1 MKLNKNNKQELYVS
15 RYTFFVEHDGR
26 YFLYNTLSNALT
38 EIDGELCGYLKE
50 IKGKQVKLNK
60 EMDDDIMKILLTN
73 RFITEN
79 DEDEYLIYKS
89 VIQSLRSELQTL
101 ILTIAPTM
109 DCCFDC
115 HYCFERTKSP
125 IYMNEDVMHGIAKFV
140 SSLEN
145 IKLVKITWF
154 GGEPL
159 MAVPQMEKLY
169 RKLKRRSKGIPI
181 RSNIITSGF
190 HLNEP
195 NIRALQR
202 MKVSEMQITLDGM
215 KESHNK
221 IKFTAGC
228 DDAFSKV
235 LDNIDLATAIAP
247 EIHIVIRTNL
257 TKTNAHEYKELQ
269 NLIYDRYKGKN
280 VAIAPAFVMDRDE
293 SGMADRA
300 NLFSHNEYPRYILGL
315 SNSGIDSPQ
324 VRYPSRHITECAIR
338 NPLSL
343 SFGPDGAV
351 YKCWEHIGNP
361 EFVIGKI
368 DKDGILSITDTTLLN
383 RQMYGA
389 DPLEDNQCR
398 ECPYLPLCLGGCPI
412 QRVQNKFYGAHN
424 NHCTYYKGHIQ
435 EFIAEHVRKKE
446 AGMQNL
452 YI

>member
-1 MKLNKNNKQELYVS
+1 MKKNKKTIKVS
-15 RYTFFVEHDGR
+15 RYTFFVEFDNR
-26 YFLYNTLSNALT
+26 KFFYNTLSNALN
-38 EIDGELCGYLKE
+38 EVDEELFNCLKE
-50 IKGKQVKLNK
+50 LKENHIGEEITLDDELVEDLIKNK
-60 EMDDDIMKILLTN
+60 YL
-73 RFITEN
+73 TEN
-79 DEDEYLIYKS
+79 DEDDFLIIKS
-89 VIQSLRSELQTL
+89 VIQSIRAEKHGL

-125 IYMNEDVMHGIAKFV
+125 VYMSENTMRGIAKFV
-140 SSLEN
+140 SSLEG
-145 IKLVKITWF
+145 IKLTKITWF

-169 RKLKRRSKGIPI
+169 RKLKRGLKGVPFQ
-181 RSNIITSGF
+181 SSIITSGF

-202 MKVSEMQITLDGM
+202 MKVTQMQITLDGM
-215 KESHNK
+215 KDSHNK
-221 IKFTAGC
+221 IKFTSEC
-228 DDAFSKV
+228 DDAFSRV
-235 LDNIDLATAIAP
+235 LENIDLTTTLAP

-257 TKTNAHEYKELQ
+257 TKTNAHEYEALQ
-269 NLIYDRYKGKN
+269 NLVFERFGGRN

-293 SGMADRA
+293 SGRADRG
-300 NLFSHNEYPRYILGL
+300 NLFSHSEYPNYILGL

-324 VRYPSRHITECAIR
+324 VRYPSRHLTECAIR

-361 EFVIGKI
+361 EFIVGKI
-368 DKDGILSITDTTLLN
+368 NKDGNMSITDRTLFN

-389 DPLEDNQCR
+389 DPLEDKQCR

-412 QRVQNKFYGAHN
+412 QRIQNKFYGAHN
-424 NHCTYYKGHIQ
+424 NHCTYYKGHIH
-435 EFIAEHVRKKE
+435 EFIAEHIRKKE
-446 AGMQNL
+446 AGIQNL
-452 YI
+452 YR

>member
-1 MKLNKNNKQELYVS
+1 MKKNKKTIKVS
-15 RYTFFVEHDGR
+15 RYTFFIEFDNR
-26 YFLYNTLSNALT
+26 KFFYNTLSNALN
-38 EIDGELCGYLKE
+38 EVDEELFNCLKE
-50 IKGKQVKLNK
+50 LK
-60 EMDDDIMKILLTN
+60 ENHIGEEITLDDDLVNTLLKN
-73 RFITEN
+73 KFLTEN
-79 DEDEYLIYKS
+79 DEDDFLIFKS
-89 VIQSLRSELQTL
+89 VIQSIRSDKQRL

-125 IYMNEDVMHGIAKFV
+125 VYMSENIMRGITKFV
-140 SSLEN
+140 SSMEN
-145 IKLVKITWF
+145 IKQTNITWF

-169 RKLKRRSKGIPI
+169 RKLKRRLKGTPI

-202 MKVSEMQITLDGM
+202 MKVTQMQITLDGM
-215 KESHNK
+215 KDSHNK
-221 IKFTAGC
+221 IKFTSEC
-228 DDAFSKV
+228 DDAFSRV
-235 LDNIDLATAIAP
+235 LENIDLTTTLAP

-257 TKTNAHEYKELQ
+257 TKTNAHEYEALQ
-269 NLIYDRYKGKN
+269 NLVFERFGGRN

-293 SGMADRA
+293 SGRADRG
-300 NLFSHNEYPRYILGL
+300 NLFSHSEYPNYILGL

-324 VRYPSRHITECAIR
+324 VRYPSRHLTECAIR

-361 EFVIGKI
+361 EFIVGKI
-368 DKDGILSITDTTLLN
+368 NKDGNMSITDRTLFN

-389 DPLEDNQCR
+389 DPLEDKQCR
-398 ECPYLPLCLGGCPI
+398 ECAYLPLCHGGCPI
-412 QRVQNKFYGAHN
+412 QRIQNKFYGAHN
-424 NHCTYYKGHIQ
+424 NHCTYYKGHIH
-435 EFIAEHVRKKE
+435 EFIAEHIRKKE
-446 AGMQNL
+446 AGVKNL
-452 YI
+452 Y

>member
-1 MKLNKNNKQELYVS
+1 MNETKNKMRVS
-15 RYTFFVEHDGR
+15 RYTFFVELDNR
-26 YFLYNTLSNALT
+26 RFLYNTLSNALN
-38 EIDGELCGYLKE
+38 EVDEELYNCLKE
-50 IKGKQVKLNK
+50 LKENHIGEGKKLDNDLEEALLKNK
-60 EMDDDIMKILLTN
+60 FL
-73 RFITEN
+73 TEN
-79 DEDEYLIYKS
+79 DEDDFLIIKS
-89 VIQSLRSELQTL
+89 VIQSIRAEKQGL

-125 IYMNEDVMHGIAKFV
+125 VYMSEHTMRGIAKFV

-145 IKLVKITWF
+145 IKLTKITWF

-159 MAVPQMEKLY
+159 MAMPQMEQLY
-169 RKLKRRSKGIPI
+169 RKLKRGLKGVPFL
-181 RSNIITSGF
+181 SNIITSGF

-202 MKVSEMQITLDGM
+202 MKVSQMQITLDGM

-221 IKFTAGC
+221 IKFTTGC

-293 SGMADRA
+293 SGMADRGD
-300 NLFSHNEYPRYILGL
+300 LFSHGEYSRYILGL

-338 NPLSL
+338 NSL
-343 SFGPDGAV
+343 SMAFGPDGAV

-368 DKDGILSITDTTLLN
+368 NKDGSLSITDRTLLN
-383 RQMYGA
+383 RQMYGV
-389 DPLEDNQCR
+389 DPLEDKQCR

-412 QRVQNKFYGAHN
+412 QRVQNKFHGAHN
-424 NHCTYYKGHIQ
+424 NHCTYYKGHIH
-435 EFIAEHVRKKE
+435 EFITEHIRKKE
-446 AGMQNL
+446 AGIKNL
-452 YI
+452 YK

>member
-1 MKLNKNNKQELYVS
+1 MKKNKKTIKVS
-15 RYTFFVEHDGR
+15 RYTFFLEFDNR
-26 YFLYNTLSNALT
+26 KFFYNTLSNALNEVDEELFNCLKALKANHSSE
-38 EIDGELCGYLKE
+38 EITL
-50 IKGKQVKLNK
+50 
-60 EMDDDIMKILLTN
+60 DDDLVNTLLKN
-73 RFITEN
+73 KFLTEN
-79 DEDEYLIYKS
+79 DEDDFLIFKS
-89 VIQSLRSELQTL
+89 VIQSIRSDKQRL

-125 IYMNEDVMHGIAKFV
+125 VYMSENIMRGITKFV
-140 SSLEN
+140 SSMEN
-145 IKLVKITWF
+145 IKQTNITWF

-169 RKLKRRSKGIPI
+169 RKLKRELKGTPI
-181 RSNIITSGF
+181 QSNIITSGF

-202 MKVSEMQITLDGM
+202 MKVSQMQITLDGM

-221 IKFTAGC
+221 IKFTTGC
-228 DDAFSKV
+228 DDTFSKV
-235 LDNIDLATAIAP
+235 LNNIDLATSIAP

-257 TKTNAHEYKELQ
+257 TKTNAHEYEALQ
-269 NLIYDRYKGKN
+269 NLIFERFGGKN

-293 SGMADRA
+293 SGMADRG
-300 NLFSHNEYPRYILGL
+300 NLFSHSEYPTYILRL
-315 SNSGIDSPQ
+315 SNSGIDSPH
-324 VRYPSRHITECAIR
+324 VRYPTRNITECAIR

-368 DKDGILSITDTTLLN
+368 DKDGILSVTDTTLLN

-389 DPLEDNQCR
+389 DPLEDKQCR
-398 ECPYLPLCLGGCPI
+398 ECPYLPICHGGCPI

-424 NHCTYYKGHIQ
+424 NHCTYYKGHIH
-435 EFIAEHVRKKE
+435 EFIAEHIRKKE
-446 AGMQNL
+446 AGVKNL
-452 YI
+452 YK

>member
-1 MKLNKNNKQELYVS
+1 MKNNEKQTIKIS
-15 RYTFFVEHDGR
+15 RYTFFVEYDNRH
-26 YFLYNTLSNALT
+26 FLYNSLSNALT
-38 EIDGELCGYLKE
+38 EVDEELFNCLKALKE
-50 IKGKQVKLNK
+50 NHTSEEKTMDNELVEGLIKNNYL
-60 EMDDDIMKILLTN
+60 
-73 RFITEN
+73 TEN
-79 DEDEYLIYKS
+79 DEDDFLIIKS
-89 VIQSLRSELQTL
+89 VIQSLRSEQQTL

-115 HYCFERTKSP
+115 HYCFERTKTP
-125 IYMNEDVMHGIAKFV
+125 IYMSEQTMRGITKFV
-140 SSLEN
+140 SSIEN
-145 IKLVKITWF
+145 IKLTKITWF

-169 RKLKRRSKGIPI
+169 RKLKRGLKDVPFQ
-181 RSNIITSGF
+181 SNIITSGF

-202 MKVSEMQITLDGM
+202 IKVSQMQITLDGM

-228 DDAFSKV
+228 NDAFSKV
-235 LDNIDLATAIAP
+235 LDNIDLASTIAP

-257 TKTNAHEYKELQ
+257 TKTNAHEYEDLQ
-269 NLIYDRYKGKN
+269 NLVFERFKGKN
-280 VAIAPAFVMDRDE
+280 VAVAPAFVMDRDE
-293 SGMADRA
+293 SGKADRG
-300 NLFSHNEYPRYILGL
+300 NLFSHSEYPHYILGL

-361 EFVIGKI
+361 EFVVGKI
-368 DKDGILSITDTTLLN
+368 DKNGNLSITDKTLLN

-389 DPLEDNQCR
+389 DPLEEKQCR

-424 NHCTYYKGHIQ
+424 NHCTYYKGHIH
-435 EFIAEHVRKKE
+435 EFITEHIRKKE
-446 AGMQNL
+446 IGMQNL
-452 YI
+452 Y

>member
-1 MKLNKNNKQELYVS
+1 MELNKNNKQELHVS
-15 RYTFFVEHDGR
+15 RYTFFVEYNNR
-26 YFLYNTLSNALT
+26 NFLYNTLSNALT
-38 EIDGELCGYLKE
+38 EVDGELYGYLKE
-50 IKGKQVKLNK
+50 LKEKQAKLNK
-60 EMDDDIMKILLTN
+60 ETDDDIMKILLTN
-73 RFITEN
+73 RFVTEN
-79 DEDEYLIYKS
+79 DEDECLIYKS
-89 VIQSLRSELQTL
+89 VIQSIRSEQQTL

-125 IYMNEDVMHGIAKFV
+125 IYMSENIMRGIAKFV

-145 IKLVKITWF
+145 IKLTKITWF

-159 MAVPQMEKLY
+159 MAVSQMEKLY
-169 RKLKRRSKGIPI
+169 RKLKRGLKGVPFL
-181 RSNIITSGF
+181 SSIITSGF

-202 MKVSEMQITLDGM
+202 LKVSQMQITLDGM

-235 LDNIDLATAIAP
+235 LDNIDLATTIAP

-257 TKTNAHEYKELQ
+257 TKTNAHEYEALQ
-269 NLIYDRYKGKN
+269 NLVFERFKGKN
-280 VAIAPAFVMDRDE
+280 VAIAPAFVMNRDE
-293 SGMADRA
+293 SGNADRG
-300 NLFSHNEYPRYILGL
+300 NLFSHSEYPTYILGL

-368 DKDGILSITDTTLLN
+368 DKDGILSITDKTLLI

-389 DPLEDNQCR
+389 DPLEDKQCR
-398 ECPYLPLCLGGCPI
+398 ECPYLPICHGGCPI

-424 NHCTYYKGHIQ
+424 NHCTYYKGHIH
-435 EFIAEHVRKKE
+435 EFIAEHIRKKE
-446 AGMQNL
+446 AGVKNL
-452 YI
+452 YK

>member
-1 MKLNKNNKQELYVS
+1 MKKNKKTIKVS
-15 RYTFFVEHDGR
+15 RYTFFIEQNNR
-26 YFLYNTLSNALT
+26 KFLYNTLSNALT
-38 EIDGELCGYLKE
+38 EVDDELYNYMKTLKTKRINTE
-50 IKGKQVKLNK
+50 NLLND
-60 EMDDDIMKILLTN
+60 EMIVNLKKNMFL
-73 RFITEN
+73 TEN
-79 DEDEYLIYKS
+79 DEDDFLIYKS
-89 VIQSLRSELQTL
+89 IIQSMRAEKNGL

-115 HYCFERTKSP
+115 HYCFERTKTP
-125 IYMNEDVMHGIAKFV
+125 VYMSENTMRGIAKFV

-145 IKLVKITWF
+145 IKLTKITWF

-169 RKLKRRSKGIPI
+169 RKLKRGLKGIPI
-181 RSNIITSGF
+181 LSSIITSGF

-202 MKVSEMQITLDGM
+202 MNVSRMQITLDGM

-221 IKFTAGC
+221 IKSTVGC
-228 DDAFSKV
+228 DDTFSKV
-235 LDNIDLATAIAP
+235 MDNIGLATTIAP
-247 EIHIVIRTNL
+247 EIDIVIRANL
-257 TKTNAHEYKELQ
+257 TKTNAHEYEALQ
-269 NLIYDRYKGKN
+269 NLVFERFGGRN

-293 SGMADRA
+293 SGKADRG
-300 NLFSHNEYPRYILGL
+300 NLFSHSEYPTYILGL
-315 SNSGIDSPQ
+315 SNSGIDSPH
-324 VRYPSRHITECAIR
+324 VRYPTHNITECAIR

-368 DKDGILSITDTTLLN
+368 DKDGILSVTDTTLLN

-389 DPLEDNQCR
+389 DPLEDKQCR
-398 ECPYLPLCLGGCPI
+398 ECPYLPICHGGCPI

-424 NHCTYYKGHIQ
+424 NHCTYYKGHIH
-435 EFIAEHVRKKE
+435 EFIAEHIRKKE
-446 AGMQNL
+446 AGVKNL
-452 YI
+452 YK

>member
-1 MKLNKNNKQELYVS
+1 MIKGKHTLNVS
-15 RYTFFVEHDGR
+15 RYTFFVEHDNR
-26 YFLYNTLSNALT
+26 KFLYNTLSNALT
-38 EIDGELCGYLKE
+38 EVDDELYNYLKSAKTNHIDLADSLDNALIE
-50 IKGKQVKLNK
+50 SLCDNK
-60 EMDDDIMKILLTN
+60 HL
-73 RFITEN
+73 TEN
-79 DEDEYLIYKS
+79 DEDDFLIYKS
-89 VIQSLRSELQTL
+89 VIQSIRSENNGL

-125 IYMNEDVMHGIAKFV
+125 VYMSENVMRGIAKFV

-145 IKLVKITWF
+145 IKLAKITWF

-159 MAVPQMEKLY
+159 MAAPQMEKLY
-169 RKLKRRSKGIPI
+169 RKLKLRLKGVTFV
-181 RSNIITSGF
+181 SNIVTSGF

-202 MKVSEMQITLDGM
+202 MKVSQMQITLDGM

-221 IKFTAGC
+221 IKFTTGC

-235 LDNIDLATAIAP
+235 LDNIDLTTAIAP

-257 TKTNAHEYKELQ
+257 TKTNAHEYEALQ
-269 NLIYDRYKGKN
+269 NLVHERFRGKN

-293 SGMADRA
+293 SGMADKG
-300 NLFSHNEYPRYILGL
+300 NLFTHREYPHYILGL

-343 SFGPDGAV
+343 SFGPDGTV

-361 EFVIGKI
+361 EFIVGKI
-368 DKDGILSITDTTLLN
+368 NKDGNMLITDRTLLN

-389 DPLEDNQCR
+389 DPLEDKQCR
-398 ECPYLPLCLGGCPI
+398 ECPYLPICHGGCPI
-412 QRVQNKFYGAHN
+412 QRVQNKFYSAN
-424 NHCTYYKGHIQ
+424 NNYCTYYKGHIH
-435 EFIAEHVRKKE
+435 EFIAEHIRKKE
-446 AGMQNL
+446 AGIQNL
-452 YI
+452 YR

>member
-1 MKLNKNNKQELYVS
+1 MELKPNNKQELYVS
-15 RYTFFVEHDGR
+15 RYTFFVEYSNR
-26 YFLYNTLSNALT
+26 NFLYNTLSNALT
-38 EIDGELCGYLKE
+38 EVDGELYGYLKE
-50 IKGKQVKLNK
+50 LKEKQAKLSK
-60 EMDDDIMKILLTN
+60 ELDDAIMKILLTN
-73 RFITEN
+73 RFVTEN

-89 VIQSLRSELQTL
+89 VIQSIRSELHTL

-125 IYMNEDVMHGIAKFV
+125 IYMSENTMRGIAKFV
-140 SSLEN
+140 SSLES
-145 IKLVKITWF
+145 IKLTKITWF

-159 MAVPQMEKLY
+159 MAVPQMEKMY
-169 RKLKRRSKGIPI
+169 RKLKRGLKNVPFQ
-181 RSNIITSGF
+181 SNIITSGF

-202 MKVSEMQITLDGM
+202 MKISQMQITLDGM

-221 IKFTAGC
+221 IKFTTGC

-257 TKTNAHEYKELQ
+257 TKTNAHEYEALQ
-269 NLIYDRYKGKN
+269 NLIFERFKGKN
-280 VAIAPAFVMDRDE
+280 VAVAPAFVMDRDE
-293 SGMADRA
+293 SGNADRG
-300 NLFSHNEYPRYILGL
+300 NLFSHNKYPSYILGL

-324 VRYPSRHITECAIR
+324 VRYPARHITECAIR

-343 SFGPDGAV
+343 SFGPDGAM

-368 DKDGILSITDTTLLN
+368 GKNGNISITDTTLLN

-389 DPLEDNQCR
+389 DPLEDERCR

-424 NHCTYYKGHIQ
+424 NHCTYYKGHIH
-435 EFIAEHVRKKE
+435 EFIAEHIRKKE

-452 YI
+452 YL

>member
-1 MKLNKNNKQELYVS
+1 MTTMKETKNKMRVS
-15 RYTFFVEHDGR
+15 RYTFFVELDNR
-26 YFLYNTLSNALT
+26 RFLYNTLSNALN
-38 EIDGELCGYLKE
+38 EVDEELYNCLKE
-50 IKGKQVKLNK
+50 LKENHIGEGKNLDNDLEEALLKNK
-60 EMDDDIMKILLTN
+60 FLTK
-73 RFITEN
+73 N
-79 DEDEYLIYKS
+79 DEDDFLIIKS
-89 VIQSLRSELQTL
+89 VIQSIRAEKQGL

-125 IYMNEDVMHGIAKFV
+125 IYMNEDTMRGIARFV

-145 IKLVKITWF
+145 IKLAKITWF

-169 RKLKRRSKGIPI
+169 RKLKRGLKGVPFQ
-181 RSNIITSGF
+181 SNIITSGF

-195 NIRALQR
+195 NIKALQR
-202 MKVSEMQITLDGM
+202 LKVSQMQITLDGM

-221 IKFTAGC
+221 IKFTTGC

-257 TKTNAHEYKELQ
+257 TKTNAHEYEALQ
-269 NLIYDRYKGKN
+269 NLVFERFGRKN

-293 SGMADRA
+293 SGMADRG
-300 NLFSHNEYPRYILGL
+300 NLFTHSEYPHYILWL

-338 NPLSL
+338 NSL
-343 SFGPDGAV
+343 SMAFGPDGAV

-361 EFVIGKI
+361 EYVIGKI
-368 DKDGILSITDTTLLN
+368 NKDGRLSIIDRTLLN

-389 DPLEDNQCR
+389 DPLEDKQCR
-398 ECPYLPLCLGGCPI
+398 ECPYLPICLGGCPI

-424 NHCTYYKGHIQ
+424 NCCTYYKGHIH
-435 EFIAEHVRKKE
+435 EFIAEHIRKKE
-446 AGMQNL
+446 AGIKNL
-452 YI
+452 YK

>member
-1 MKLNKNNKQELYVS
+1 MKKNKKTIKVS
-15 RYTFFVEHDGR
+15 RYTFFVEFDNR
-26 YFLYNTLSNALT
+26 KFFYNTLSNALN
-38 EIDGELCGYLKE
+38 EVDEELFNCLKE
-50 IKGKQVKLNK
+50 LKENHIGEEITLDDELVEDLIKNK
-60 EMDDDIMKILLTN
+60 YL
-73 RFITEN
+73 TEN
-79 DEDEYLIYKS
+79 DEDDFLIIKS
-89 VIQSLRSELQTL
+89 VIQSIRAEKHGL

-125 IYMNEDVMHGIAKFV
+125 VYMSENTMRGIAKFV
-140 SSLEN
+140 SSLEG
-145 IKLVKITWF
+145 IKLTKITWF

-169 RKLKRRSKGIPI
+169 RKLKRGLKGVPFQ
-181 RSNIITSGF
+181 SSIITSGF

-202 MKVSEMQITLDGM
+202 MKVTQMQITLDGM
-215 KESHNK
+215 KDSHNK
-221 IKFTAGC
+221 IKFTSEC
-228 DDAFSKV
+228 DDAFSRV
-235 LDNIDLATAIAP
+235 LENIDLTTTLAP

-257 TKTNAHEYKELQ
+257 TKTNAHEYEALQ
-269 NLIYDRYKGKN
+269 NLVFERFGGRN

-293 SGMADRA
+293 SGMADRG
-300 NLFSHNEYPRYILGL
+300 NLFSHSEYPNYILGL

-324 VRYPSRHITECAIR
+324 VRYPSRHLTECAIR

-361 EFVIGKI
+361 EFIVGKI
-368 DKDGILSITDTTLLN
+368 NKDGNMSITDRTLFN

-389 DPLEDNQCR
+389 DPLEDKQCR

-424 NHCTYYKGHIQ
+424 NHCTYYKGHIH
-435 EFIAEHVRKKE
+435 EFIAEHIRKKE
-446 AGMQNL
+446 AGVKNL
-452 YI
+452 YK

>member
-1 MKLNKNNKQELYVS
+1 MKKNEKQTIKVS
-15 RYTFFVEHDGR
+15 RYTFFVEHDNR
-26 YFLYNTLSNALT
+26 KFLYNTLSNALN
-38 EIDGELCGYLKE
+38 EVDEELFNCLKTLKANHSSE
-50 IKGKQVKLNK
+50 KITL
-60 EMDDDIMKILLTN
+60 DDDLVNSLLKN
-73 RFITEN
+73 MFLTEN
-79 DEDEYLIYKS
+79 DEDDLLIYKS
-89 VIQSLRSELQTL
+89 IIQSIRAEKNGL

-115 HYCFERTKSP
+115 HYCFERTKTP
-125 IYMNEDVMHGIAKFV
+125 IYMDENTMRGIAKFV
-140 SSLEN
+140 SSFEG
-145 IKLVKITWF
+145 IKLAKITWF

-169 RKLKRRSKGIPI
+169 RKLKRGLKGVPFQ
-181 RSNIITSGF
+181 SNIITSGF

-202 MKVSEMQITLDGM
+202 MKISQMQITLDGM
-215 KESHNK
+215 KEEHNK

-228 DDAFSKV
+228 NDAFSKV
-235 LDNIDLATAIAP
+235 LDNLDLASTIAP

-257 TKTNAHEYKELQ
+257 TKTNAHEYEALQ
-269 NLIYDRYKGKN
+269 NLVFERYKGKN

-293 SGMADRA
+293 SGKADRG
-300 NLFSHNEYPRYILGL
+300 NLFSHVEYPRYILGL

-361 EFVIGKI
+361 EFVVGKI
-368 DKDGILSITDTTLLN
+368 DKNGNLSITDKTLLN

-389 DPLEDNQCR
+389 DPLEEKQCR
-398 ECPYLPLCLGGCPI
+398 ECAYLPLCHGGCPI
-412 QRVQNKFYGAHN
+412 QRVQNKFYGTNN
-424 NHCTYYKGHIQ
+424 NHCTYYKGHIH
-435 EFIAEHVRKKE
+435 EFIAEHIRKKE
-446 AGMQNL
+446 AGIQNL
-452 YI
+452 Y

>member
-1 MKLNKNNKQELYVS
+1 MKENNRKMKVS
-15 RYTFFVEHDGR
+15 RYTFFVEYDNR
-26 YFLYNTLSNALT
+26 QFLYNSLSNALT
-38 EIDGELCGYLKE
+38 EVDKELYNYLNVIKTNQIDLTDSLDKTLVETLKSNKYL
-50 IKGKQVKLNK
+50 
-60 EMDDDIMKILLTN
+60 
-73 RFITEN
+73 TEN
-79 DEDEYLIYKS
+79 DEDDFLIYKS
-89 VIQSLRSELQTL
+89 AIQSMRAEKNGL

-115 HYCFERTKSP
+115 HYCFERTKTP
-125 IYMNEDVMHGIAKFV
+125 IYMSENIMRGIAKFV

-145 IKLVKITWF
+145 IKLAKITWF

-169 RKLKRRSKGIPI
+169 RKLKRRLKGVTFL
-181 RSNIITSGF
+181 SNIITSGF

-202 MKVSEMQITLDGM
+202 MKISQMQITLDGM

-228 DDAFSKV
+228 DDAFSRTI
-235 LDNIDLATAIAP
+235 DNIDLATTLAP

-257 TKTNAHEYKELQ
+257 TKTNAHEYEALQ
-269 NLIYDRYKGKN
+269 NLIFERFKGKN

-293 SGMADRA
+293 SGMADRG
-300 NLFSHNEYPRYILGL
+300 NLFSHGEYSRYILGL
-315 SNSGIDSPQ
+315 SNSGTDSPQ

-361 EFVIGKI
+361 EYVIGKI
-368 DKDGILSITDTTLLN
+368 NKDGRLSITDRTLLN

-389 DPLEDNQCR
+389 DPLEDKQCR

-424 NHCTYYKGHIQ
+424 NHCTYYKGHIH
-435 EFIAEHVRKKE
+435 EFIAEHIRKKE
-446 AGMQNL
+446 AGVKNL
-452 YI
+452 YK

>member
-1 MKLNKNNKQELYVS
+1 MIKDKQILKVS
-15 RYTFFVEHDGR
+15 RYTFFVEYDNR
-26 YFLYNTLSNALT
+26 KLLYNTLSNALT
-38 EIDGELCGYLKE
+38 EVDEELFDYLKAAKTNLIDE
-50 IKGKQVKLNK
+50 NNSLERNLVKTLMENK
-60 EMDDDIMKILLTN
+60 FL
-73 RFITEN
+73 TEN
-79 DEDEYLIYKS
+79 DEDDFLIYKS
-89 VIQSLRSELQTL
+89 VIQSMRAEKNGL

-125 IYMNEDVMHGIAKFV
+125 VYMSENVMRGIARFV

-145 IKLVKITWF
+145 IKLAKITWF

-169 RKLKRRSKGIPI
+169 RKLRRGLKGVPFQ
-181 RSNIITSGF
+181 SNIITSGF

-195 NIRALQR
+195 NIKALQR
-202 MKVSEMQITLDGM
+202 LKVSQMQITLDGM

-221 IKFTAGC
+221 IKFTTEC

-247 EIHIVIRTNL
+247 EIHTVIRTNL
-257 TKTNAHEYKELQ
+257 TKTNAHEYEALQ
-269 NLIYDRYKGKN
+269 NLIFERFKGKN

-293 SGMADRA
+293 SGMADRG
-300 NLFSHNEYPRYILGL
+300 NLFSHGEYSRYILGL

-361 EFVIGKI
+361 EYVIGKI
-368 DKDGILSITDTTLLN
+368 NKDGRLSITDRTLLN

-389 DPLEDNQCR
+389 DPLEDKQCR

-424 NHCTYYKGHIQ
+424 NHCTYYKGHIH
-435 EFIAEHVRKKE
+435 EFIAEHIRKKE
-446 AGMQNL
+446 AGVKNL
-452 YI
+452 YK

>member
-1 MKLNKNNKQELYVS
+1 MKHYDKQTIKVS
-15 RYTFFVEHDGR
+15 RYTFFVEHDNR
-26 YFLYNTLSNALT
+26 KFLYNALSNALN
-38 EIDGELCGYLKE
+38 EVDEELFNCMKALKVNHTRE
-50 IKGKQVKLNK
+50 KITL
-60 EMDDDIMKILLTN
+60 DDDLVSTLLKN
-73 RFITEN
+73 RFLTEN
-79 DEDEYLIYKS
+79 DEDDFLIIKS
-89 VIQSLRSELQTL
+89 VIQSIRSEKHGL

-125 IYMNEDVMHGIAKFV
+125 VYMSENTMRGIAKFV
-140 SSLEN
+140 SSLEG
-145 IKLVKITWF
+145 IRVTKITWF

-169 RKLKRRSKGIPI
+169 RKLKRGLKDVPFQ
-181 RSNIITSGF
+181 SNIITSGF
-190 HLNEP
+190 HLDEP

-202 MKVSEMQITLDGM
+202 MKVSQMQITLDGM

-221 IKFTAGC
+221 IKFTPGC

-235 LDNIDLATAIAP
+235 LDNIDLASTIAP
-247 EIHIVIRTNL
+247 EIHIVIRANL
-257 TKTNAHEYKELQ
+257 TKTNAHEYEALQ
-269 NLIYDRYKGKN
+269 NLIYDRYKGRN
-280 VAIAPAFVMDRDE
+280 VAVAPAFVMDRDE
-293 SGMADRA
+293 SGKADRG
-300 NLFSHNEYPRYILGL
+300 NLFSHSEYPTYILGL

-324 VRYPSRHITECAIR
+324 VRYPARHITECAIR

-368 DKDGILSITDTTLLN
+368 DKDGKLSVTDRTLLN

-389 DPLEDNQCR
+389 DPLEDERCR
-398 ECPYLPLCLGGCPI
+398 ECPYLPLCHGGCPI

-424 NHCTYYKGHIQ
+424 NHCTYYKGHIH
-435 EFIAEHVRKKE
+435 EFIAEHIRKKE
-446 AGMQNL
+446 AGIQNL
-452 YI
+452 YR